1 MFKDLHQYLKEFSDF
16 ESQQD
21 QISYEFIVESL
32 FMLKDSY
39 QCLKEFHDFGSQYS
53 NSPMNSVLIVSS
65 C

>member
-21 QISYEFIVESL
+21 QISYEFIVDSL

-39 QCLKEFHDFGSQYS
+39 QCPKDFPDLESK
-53 NSPMNSVLIVSS
+53 
-65 C
+65 